1 MACDGSNAYYRRKYE
16 YQREL
21 TLSGH
26 AHIFSVAYDLHGSA
40 FLYEAEKVKQKYAQ
54 DTYTKVSS
62 CCYNKIPT

>member
-40 FLYEAEKVKQKYAQ
+40 FLYEAKSMHKIHIQRCQVAV
-54 DTYTKVSS
+54 TTKFLL
-62 CCYNKIPT
+62 KKR